1 VRYGK
6 KERGEL
12 ALNTFVRRSDVTL
25 SPLIATRSFPRL
37 SRTLPM
43 WGVTLAKES
52 SEGEKDWNNGSR
64 EHRRECMRTLE
75 AGDVDGETDR
85 GSSSFQTT
93 RYRRR
98 EYDRLRT
105 ERLTRVRDDHS
116 IVSLATET
124 ISSFSS
130 FCVPSESFSSST
142 TILVHPSTRLKA
154 LQP

>member
-1 VRYGK
+1 
-6 KERGEL
+6 
-12 ALNTFVRRSDVTL
+12 
-25 SPLIATRSFPRL
+25 
-37 SRTLPM
+37 M

-105 ERLTRVRDDHS
+105 ERLTRARDDHS
-116 IVSLATET
+116 IVSLATGTDSSSSSFPHLTSRLSDEELDRGPGEWSVRRKSLVRET
-124 ISSFSS
+124 ERYKNEEDCSNPISS
-130 FCVPSESFSSST
+130 PP
-142 TILVHPSTRLKA
+142 ILSRNDGGFNKSDE
-154 LQP
+154 LQS